1 MNNKKVI
8 ISKNTLTIFMMLVSV
23 VISAQ
28 EKLMTKKGTIQFEAS
43 VPSFEEIKAKNENVS
58 CVLNT
63 KTGEIASLA
72 LVKGFRFKIALM
84 EEHFNENYIESDK
97 YPKATF
103 KGKIQQF
110 DIQKITE
117 KAVAYKMTGTLEIR
131 GKGKAIETTALIR
144 KTSKGIEIKSAFDVS
159 TDDFGIEIPSVVSK
173 KVSKKVN
180 IETLFEL

>member
-1 MNNKKVI
+1 MNNKKRFTMNKMMIFLLVF
-8 ISKNTLTIFMMLVSV
+8 NTMTIFS
-23 VISAQ
+23 Q
-28 EKLMTKKGTIQFEAS
+28 EKLTTKKGIIKFEAS
-43 VPSFEEIKAKNENVS
+43 VPSFEEIKAQNENVS

-110 DIQKITE
+110 DLAQITE
-117 KAVAYKMTGTLEIR
+117 KAAPYKMTGTLEIR
-131 GKGKAIETTALIR
+131 GKSKAIETTAMIK

-173 KVSKKVN
+173 KVSKKVE